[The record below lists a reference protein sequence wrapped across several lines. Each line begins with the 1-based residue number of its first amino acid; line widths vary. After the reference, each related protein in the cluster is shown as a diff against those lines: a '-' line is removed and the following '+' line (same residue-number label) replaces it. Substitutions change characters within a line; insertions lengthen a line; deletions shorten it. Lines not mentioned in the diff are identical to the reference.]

1 MKSLQYIMRFVC
13 RSRILF
19 MDLYPEIDPTDDF
32 EASIRELLKSIIS
45 MMCGTIDIFLREQG
59 ACLKYLP
66 STIQDILYVFDAKE
80 LRYEFTI
87 KITLSYKSFLIFFS
101 YLLCELF
108 KNMPPGRLT
117 KQKMMTI
124 NEIVH
129 SKLFIYPDC
138 RRILLPVFTRQVKT
152 LLETSEEVCCFYY
165 FIYIRPVCH
174 CE

>member
-1 MKSLQYIMRFVC
+1 MRFVC

-19 MDLYPEIDPTDDF
+19 TDLYPEIDPTDDF
-32 EASIRELLKSIIS
+32 EASIRELLKSIVS
-45 MMCGTIDIFLREQG
+45 MMCGTTDKFLREQG

-80 LRYEFTI
+80 LRYATQQKQLKLDYFI
-87 KITLSYKSFLIFFS
+87 CFSCS
-101 YLLCELF
+101 YLLCELL

-129 SKLFIYPDC
+129 SQLFLYPDC
-138 RRILLPVFTRQVKT
+138 RRILLPVFTKQVKT
-152 LLETSEEVCCFYY
+152 LLETCEEVSWLFFFNCKLHA
-165 FIYIRPVCH
+165 VHH
-174 CE
+174 CKCV